1 MEKIKND
8 RINIKESIFEIQTK
22 LNVLIEVVECI
33 KKNGTNQSQDQN
45 IKINNLN
52 NDVQIVKDFQT
63 TIKKILVRYV
73 LPTAFVTLLFLF
85 NFFLKENGIVV
96 TEIIKNISGT
106 GKSQDKKYDYAEKT
120 VKEPYTLTFKDH
132 LDFKFESENVE

>member
-73 LPTAFVTLLFLF
+73 LPTAFVTLYFYLIFSSKKTGLLL
-85 NFFLKENGIVV
+85 LK
-96 TEIIKNISGT
+96 
-106 GKSQDKKYDYAEKT
+106 
-120 VKEPYTLTFKDH
+120 
-132 LDFKFESENVE
+132 